1 MTDSLKLFLGNR
13 QVLVETNEIPISN
26 NTEETFNDTDTKQS
40 DINKTFK
47 KEIEDRQKNLV
58 NTDNTIS
65 LVDNVDTNNVDI
77 SLNIPESEK
86 IISKSQ
92 EGLSTNIS
100 LNFDSENNEL
110 QLKGKDNQLISST
123 EIISSIVYRGVFNDI
138 ASAKYL
144 LADTLANKDV
154 ILVITDNKYYQYK
167 AAGDTFV
174 VINDTSIINNLKSKQ
189 DTLSDNEN
197 VKIENNIST
206 LKDETGNDITDSE
219 GNVIKE
225 VKKNI
230 VIKSQDNSSDTKF
243 LGLYKDNTS
252 IENYKN
258 GDIIYNNA
266 LSNYQSFNEKTSTW
280 ENYNDLRILQSIKSL
295 QTAIRIPEN
304 SPLQFSKRLK
314 EGSTVELE
322 EVLTSSFT
330 RYRWNMEYK
339 TYDEVVALPKA
350 QKHNGDIFKLK
361 DGSILLYICEPTVD
375 ENYNV
380 TETETYHYIKDN
392 RKTTYTPANC
402 LVPYN
407 NQWNLSFNSDFGVW
421 MKNNRVEFNGYIGIM
436 AHPTLSTG
444 FNNVFKIDT
453 SKFKEGWKVD
463 ETIFVKE
470 TIRRDSNIILFSN
483 QNYYSCTYT
492 MNIISNNGAVL
503 IRIYFTSTVANAMNS
518 YNGGFNFCNF
528 YIPLT
533 KA

>member
-1 MTDSLKLFLGNR
+1 MTDSLKLFLGNK

-26 NTEETFNDTDTKQS
+26 NAEETFNDTDTKQS

-47 KEIEDRQKNLV
+47 KEIENKQKNLV

-65 LVDNVDTNNVDI
+65 FVDNVDTNNVDI
-77 SLNIPESEK
+77 SVNIPESEK
-86 IISKSQ
+86 IITKTQ
-92 EGLSTNIS
+92 EGLTTNIS
-100 LNFDSENNEL
+100 LNFNNNEL

-138 ASAKYL
+138 ASAKYI
-144 LADTLANKDV
+144 LADTLANKDI
-154 ILVITDNKYYQYK
+154 ILVIIDNQYYQYN
-167 AAGDTFV
+167 ATDNIFV
-174 VINDTSIINNLKSKQ
+174 VVNDVNIINSLKNKQ
-189 DTLSDNEN
+189 DTLSNTDS
-197 VKIENNIST
+197 VKIENNISA
-206 LKDETGNDITDSE
+206 LKDETGNDITDAE

-230 VIKSQDNSSDTKF
+230 VIKKQDNSSDVKF

-258 GDIIYNNA
+258 GDIIYNNNI
-266 LSNYQSFNEKTSTW
+266 SNYQSFNEKTSSW
-280 ENYNDLRILQSIKSL
+280 ENYNDLRTLQSIKAL

-322 EVLTSSFT
+322 EVLTASFT
-330 RYRWNMEYK
+330 RWRYDLEYK

-361 DGSILLYICEPTVD
+361 DNSILLYVCEPTVD

-380 TETETYHYIKDN
+380 IETETYHYIRDN
-392 RKTTYTPANC
+392 RKTTFTPKDY
-402 LVPYN
+402 LKPYN
-407 NQWNLSFNSDFGVW
+407 IQWTLNFSNDFGVW
-421 MKNNRVEFNGYIGIM
+421 MKNNRVECNGYIAIQT
-436 AHPTLSTG
+436 HPSIIGG
-444 FNNVFKIDT
+444 FNNIFKIDT
-453 SKFKEGWKVD
+453 SKFKEGWIVD
-463 ETIFVKE
+463 SSEFVNEK
-470 TIRRDSNIILFSN
+470 IRRDSNIILLTN
-483 QNYYSCTYT
+483 NTYYSCTYT
-492 MNIISNNGAVL
+492 MNIIDNKGVVT
-503 IRIYFTSTVANAMNS
+503 IKIYFTAAVANSMNT

>member
-1 MTDSLKLFLGNR
+1 MTDSLKLFLGNK

-26 NTEETFNDTDTKQS
+26 NVEETFNDTDTKQS

-65 LVDNVDTNNVDI
+65 LVNNIDTNNVDI

-92 EGLSTNIS
+92 EGLTTNIS
-100 LNFDSENNEL
+100 LNFNNNEL
-110 QLKGKDNQLISST
+110 QLKGKNNQLISST

-138 ASAKYL
+138 ASAKYIL
-144 LADTLANKDV
+144 KDTLANKDV
-154 ILVITDNKYYQYK
+154 ILVITDNQYYQYN
-167 AAGDTFV
+167 ATDNNFSI
-174 VINDTSIINNLKSKQ
+174 INDINIINNLKSKQ
-189 DTLSDNEN
+189 DTLSDTEN

-206 LKDETGNDITDSE
+206 LKDETGNDITDLE
-219 GNVIKE
+219 GNIIKE

-230 VIKSQDNSSDTKF
+230 VVKSQGNSSDTKF

-258 GDIIYNNA
+258 GDIIYNNGTQ
-266 LSNYQSFNEKTSTW
+266 NYQSFNEKTSSW
-280 ENYNDLRILQSIKSL
+280 ENYNDLRILQSIKSY
-295 QTAIRIPEN
+295 QTAIRIPSN
-304 SPLQFSKRLK
+304 SPLQFSRRLK

-330 RYRWNMEYK
+330 RYRWNMEYM
-339 TYDEVVALPKA
+339 TFDEVVALPKA

-361 DGSILLYICEPTVD
+361 DNSILLYICESTVD
-375 ENYNV
+375 ENYNLI
-380 TETETYHYIKDN
+380 ETETYHYIRDN
-392 RKTTYTPANC
+392 RKTPFTPKDY
-402 LVPYN
+402 LLPYN
-407 NQWNLSFNSDFGVW
+407 NQWGFNFNNDFGVW
-421 MKNNRVEFNGYIGIM
+421 MKNNRVEFNGYIAISTHPSIM
-436 AHPTLSTG
+436 SG

-453 SKFKEGWKVD
+453 SKFKEGWIVD
-463 ETIFVKE
+463 SSDFVNE
-470 TIRRDSNIILFSN
+470 TIRREGNIILFSN
-483 QNYYSCTYT
+483 QNNYSCTYT
-492 MNIISNNGAVL
+492 LNIINNKGAV
-503 IRIYFTSTVANAMNS
+503 IIKIYFTPSVANTMNS

-528 YIPLT
+528 FIPLT